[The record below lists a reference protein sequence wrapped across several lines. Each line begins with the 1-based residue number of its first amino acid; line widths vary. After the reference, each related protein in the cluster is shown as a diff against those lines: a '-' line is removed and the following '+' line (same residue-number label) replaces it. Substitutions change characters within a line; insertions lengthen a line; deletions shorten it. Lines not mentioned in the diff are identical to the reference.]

1 MAEIKIKRSSVPG
14 KIPLPGDLVL
24 GELAINTFDG
34 KLFLKRNN
42 GTETVVEIGGGG
54 GGTAVIPVGTTPPGS
69 PADNSLWWD
78 SSSGSLRIYYNDGSS
93 SQWVDASSSE
103 SSSLES
109 NLPTQPSNIFFFE
122 GTTTNAIEKELF
134 VNNELNNRLLVST
147 GTSIYYTIDISCRRT
162 DGTDYAAFT
171 VKGVAANSSGIVAD
185 IGSIYEI
192 IVVRTD
198 AALNVDARVDTS
210 TGSIG
215 VYVTGVI
222 NKAFKWNA
230 QLTVVEV

>member
-1 MAEIKIKRSSVPG
+1 MAAQIKIKRSNISS
-14 KIPLPGDLVL
+14 KLPIVGDLEL

-34 KLFLKRNN
+34 KLFLKKNN
-42 GTETVVEIGGGG
+42 GTESIVEIGAGGG
-54 GGTAVIPVGTTPPGS
+54 GGTAVVPVGITPPAT

-78 SSSGSLRIYYNDGSS
+78 SSKGSLKIYYNDGSS
-93 SQWVDASSSE
+93 SQWVDASSGGSTSVQQ
-103 SSSLES
+103 SSSNVSL
-109 NLPTQPSNIFFFE
+109 FE

-134 VNNELNNRLLVST
+134 VNNELNNRLLVNI

-171 VKGVAANSSGIVAD
+171 LKGVAANLSGTVED
-185 IGSIYEI
+185 IGSAYEI

-198 AALNVDARVDTS
+198 PTLSVDARVNTS
-210 TGSIG
+210 TGSLGI
-215 VYVTGVI
+215 YVTGVI

-230 QLTVVEV
+230 QLTMVEV